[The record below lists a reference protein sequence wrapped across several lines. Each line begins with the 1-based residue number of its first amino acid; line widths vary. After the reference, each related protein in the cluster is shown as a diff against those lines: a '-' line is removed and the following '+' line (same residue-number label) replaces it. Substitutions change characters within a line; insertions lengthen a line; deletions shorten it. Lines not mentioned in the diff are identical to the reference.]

1 MSILLMATGIAI
13 AQPSTAAVIVPSGII
28 FDGSPGVNAPPS
40 SLGPY
45 AMAGF
50 GTDPQPLGTDVA
62 GVDDA
67 STGADIGFSPSLVHL
82 RVAQGWATWSNDYT
96 GDLYATYP
104 ATSTTISLPPGT
116 NGFYFYAEPDLFST
130 FTVTATAQNG
140 TSSGPISVQGNAGAS
155 YFGFYTNGYISLTS
169 ISIASS
175 ADFAIGEFG
184 IANRFA
190 PALTGYA
197 ALGDSFASGE
207 GNPPYDAGSDTSS
220 DSCHRSTVAY
230 AHQVAQAL
238 DLPLSFYACSGAKTD
253 HVLTSR
259 LDNELFELDHPD
271 SINGTT
277 ALATVTV
284 GGDNIGFSHILI
296 SCIVLDLEFEAAAS
310 ALGILNPLNPFSSP
324 SCVDNP
330 NDPTF
335 QSDVTDAILN
345 LQDANTSCTD
355 PTTNA
360 LCDTFQSIADKAP
373 NASVIATDYP
383 EIFPSDLA
391 TQECPGLAQ
400 ILTPDDMN
408 FFNVATDLLDAQE
421 AVAASR
427 AGVNFV
433 SVKRAFVGHTVC
445 SAGEWF
451 NDPVSLL
458 IDILNPF
465 SQAFSQFS
473 SLGGSF
479 HPNKQGQSA
488 YAATIESFIRSAIS
502 SGAPLT
508 AAGLPADPPPV
519 STGGGGGGGGGVPD
533 PTTDYGALNILPL
546 SAQFNASCE
555 DAFQAGQQVEV
566 QGDGYEPGALVT
578 ITLASPGSASAEDG
592 FADVLGTITA
602 DSTGSIDTDVTIP
615 PSATGFSIS
624 SGAANAVFFDA
635 TGATSD
641 PNAETEDNNGM
652 TALISPSNPCALP
665 PTAAATISLSGNDTP
680 FLPITGSVFEL
691 TGPNLP
697 APNLTPPAPG
707 TFAELD
713 GTSGGTMTCP
723 ATEPTGVSCANGAIQ
738 DLFTTAPY
746 TVTEV
751 QTPEG
756 YATPSPQTFTSG
768 ASGSTTVVDVSDTA
782 IVAAATISLSGND
795 TPFLPITGSVFEL
808 TGPNLPAPNLTPPAP
823 GTFAELDGT
832 SGGTMTCPATEPTG
846 VSCANGAIQDLF
858 TTAPYTVTEVQT
870 PEGYATPSPQTFTS
884 GASGSTTVVDVSDTA
899 IVGNYTTGSGAQNCT
914 LCVLSPTGDA
924 LSATGSS
931 AFAWS
936 GSATVD
942 STSSS
947 ATTGTGSAVFS
958 GGSFFGPGGVS
969 LVGSAAL
976 KTSVPPASGTVSD
989 PFSWF
994 TYPSGSGSSSS
1005 LSVSGS
1011 STETASPG
1019 VYSTISVSG
1028 SGRLTLSPGVYIVT
1042 GSLSVSGS
1050 GKVTGTGVTI
1060 DLECSSFPSPC
1071 ASGGAGLNLSG
1082 SGGLDITGGAIGP
1095 GDGFALLADH
1105 ADANSILATGTSRL
1119 LLVGNV
1125 YIPDMALQVTGSSA
1139 VAVNTGELVVDEA
1152 SATGAAS
1159 VKITDG

>member
-1 MSILLMATGIAI
+1 VRKSGGCRRIHLVVMSILLVATGIAI

-50 GTDPQPLGTDVA
+50 GTNPQALGTDVA

-96 GDLYATYP
+96 GDVYATYP
-104 ATSTTISLPPGT
+104 ATSTTISLPSGT
-116 NGFYFYAEPDLFST
+116 NGFYFYAEPDPLAT

-184 IANRFA
+184 IANGFA

-238 DLPLSFYACSGAKTD
+238 DLPLSFYSCSGATTA
-253 HVLTSR
+253 HVLGPNSV
-259 LDNELFELDHPD
+259 LDTEGPELDHPD

-277 ALATVTV
+277 ALVTVTV

-296 SCIVLDLEFEAAAS
+296 RCIEQDVEYQAAEGV
-310 ALGILNPLNPFSSP
+310 LGILNPLNPFSSP
-324 SCVDNP
+324 SCADE
-330 NDPTF
+330 PTF
-335 QSDVTDAILN
+335 ESDVTDAILN
-345 LQDANTSCTD
+345 LQNANAICAD

-360 LCDTFQSIADKAP
+360 LCDTFQSIVARAP
-373 NASVIATDYP
+373 DASVIATDYP

-391 TQECPGLAQ
+391 AQECPSLAP

-408 FFNVATDLLDAQE
+408 FFNVATELVDAQE
-421 AVAASR
+421 AAAARR

-433 SVKRAFVGHTVC
+433 DVKQAFVGHAVC
-445 SAGEWF
+445 GNAGEWF
-451 NDPVSLL
+451 NDPLSQL
-458 IDILNPF
+458 IDFLNPF
-465 SQAFSQFS
+465 SQVSGLSGA
-473 SLGGSF
+473 F
-479 HPNKQGQSA
+479 HPNRQGQRA
-488 YAATIESFIRSAIS
+488 YAGAIEGYIDSAIS

-508 AAGLPADPPPV
+508 AAGLPADPAPV
-519 STGGGGGGGGGVPD
+519 STGGGGSGGVPD
-533 PTTDYGALNILPL
+533 PTTDYGTLNIIPL

-555 DAFQAGQQVEV
+555 DGFQAGQQVEV

-578 ITLASPGSASAEDG
+578 VTLTSPGSAAAEDS
-592 FADVLGTITA
+592 FAAVLGTITA

-652 TALISPSNPCALP
+652 TPLISPSNPCALA
-665 PTAAATISLSGNDTP
+665 PT
-680 FLPITGSVFEL
+680 
-691 TGPNLP
+691 
-697 APNLTPPAPG
+697 
-707 TFAELD
+707 
-713 GTSGGTMTCP
+713 
-723 ATEPTGVSCANGAIQ
+723 
-738 DLFTTAPY
+738 
-746 TVTEV
+746 
-751 QTPEG
+751 
-756 YATPSPQTFTSG
+756 
-768 ASGSTTVVDVSDTA
+768 
-782 IVAAATISLSGND
+782 AAATISLSGND

-899 IVGNYTTGSGAQNCT
+899 IVGNYTSGSGAQNCT

-942 STSSS
+942 SPSSS

-1071 ASGGAGLNLSG
+1071 ASGGADLDLSG

-1105 ADANSILATGTSRL
+1105 ADANSILATGSSRL

>member
-1 MSILLMATGIAI
+1 MRKSGGCRKIHLVVMSILLMATGIAI

-207 GNPPYDAGSDTSS
+207 GNPPYDAGSATSS

-519 STGGGGGGGGGVPD
+519 STGGGGGGGGVPD

-665 PTAAATISLSGNDTP
+665 PT
-680 FLPITGSVFEL
+680 
-691 TGPNLP
+691 
-697 APNLTPPAPG
+697 
-707 TFAELD
+707 
-713 GTSGGTMTCP
+713 
-723 ATEPTGVSCANGAIQ
+723 
-738 DLFTTAPY
+738 
-746 TVTEV
+746 
-751 QTPEG
+751 
-756 YATPSPQTFTSG
+756 
-768 ASGSTTVVDVSDTA
+768 
-782 IVAAATISLSGND
+782 AAATISLSGND